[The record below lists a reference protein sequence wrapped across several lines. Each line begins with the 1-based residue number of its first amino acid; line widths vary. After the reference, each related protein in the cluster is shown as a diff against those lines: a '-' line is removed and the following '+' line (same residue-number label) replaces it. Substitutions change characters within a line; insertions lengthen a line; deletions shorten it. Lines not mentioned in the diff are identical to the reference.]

1 MKRNRLVTA
10 TALVAACT
18 AAFAG
23 ASTEAL
29 ASSSHAIS
37 SRTLKTLKAELAKES
52 AVPAFVAPGPAF
64 NAKSSKGKKVLAV
77 PSSSEIPYC
86 AGIIASMQTIGKKLG
101 VKVTNYPAS
110 GEQSQFQE
118 AATEALAQHDNA
130 FTTICGIDPYL
141 ITPQLAKLKAAHIP
155 TIALLGDV
163 SAPTPSIVQGGADI
177 QLGLAAKVLV
187 DDAVVQN
194 NGKPFD
200 VLLLTDYDISG
211 AKVPVKAAQAE
222 VAKICGS
229 ACKVTTESVPI
240 TSWGS
245 GIGGEVSTAL
255 TRDPKT
261 TAIIPLY
268 DGMVPGLVAAAQ
280 NAHRSGLHIY
290 TYGASSGVVKL
301 IQSTHGLVA
310 ADIGASTPWTAYT
323 QMDQILRLLS
333 GQKAVPASQEYPP
346 LRLWGP
352 GNESQFFTAK
362 SYGSA
367 YVGDYMKLWGEK

>member
-18 AAFAG
+18 AFAG
-23 ASTEAL
+23 TSSAAF
-29 ASSSHAIS
+29 ASSSHTIS
-37 SRTLKTLKAELAKES
+37 SKTLASLKAELAKEA

-64 NAKSSKGKKVLAV
+64 NAKPAKGKKILAV

-86 AGIIASMQTIGKKLG
+86 AGIISSMQTIGKSIG

-110 GEQSQFQE
+110 GEQSQFQA
-118 AATEALAQHDNA
+118 AATQALAQHDNA
-130 FTTICGIDPYL
+130 FTTICGIDPSL
-141 ITPQLAKLKAAHIP
+141 ITPQLAKLKAAKIP
-155 TIALLGDV
+155 TVALLGDV
-163 SAPTPSIVQGGADI
+163 SAPTPSIVQAGADI

-187 DDAVVQN
+187 DDAAVQN
-194 NGKPFD
+194 SGKPFD

-211 AKVPVKAAQAE
+211 SKVPVKAAQQE
-222 VAKICGS
+222 VARLCGS

-245 GIGGEVSTAL
+245 GIGTDVSTAL

-280 NAHRSGLHIY
+280 NAHRSSLHIY

-310 ADIGASTPWTAYT
+310 ADIGAGTPWTAYT

-333 GQKAVPASQEYPP
+333 GKKAVPASQEYPP
-346 LRLWGP
+346 LRLWDTA
-352 GNESQFFTAK
+352 NEAQYFTAK

-367 YVGDYMKLWGEK
+367 YVGDYLKLWGEK